1 MKEETRRVPMMGTRV
16 DIPADLWQ
24 EMDEFS
30 RINQV
35 SKATVIREG
44 IRKWLDEHKDDQSA

>member
-1 MKEETRRVPMMGTRV
+1 MNDDTKRVPMMGTRV
-16 DIPADLWQ
+16 DIPVDLWH

-30 RINQV
+30 RMNQV

-44 IRKWLDEHKDDQSA
+44 IRKWLDDHKEEKTA